1 MNWVQ
6 YYSWRGWFG
15 IIIFSPYVF
24 QLLFNTVVQPTAWYA
39 NWPLVFLTSLTPLM
53 WLLFKK
59 KTGTIV
65 SVIVQLFAIVWFDFQ
80 QYASSQVAFSGESA
94 FVGGLGVLYVIVFSI
109 VGGIVLGAVC
119 SWMIRTKTRD
129 GHKTGD
135 I

>member
-1 MNWVQ
+1 
-6 YYSWRGWFG
+6 
-15 IIIFSPYVF
+15 
-24 QLLFNTVVQPTAWYA
+24 
-39 NWPLVFLTSLTPLM
+39 M
-53 WLLFKK
+53 WLLLNKI
-59 KTGTIV
+59 TSTIV

-119 SWMIRTKTRD
+119 SWMVRTKTRD
-129 GHKTGD
+129 GHKARD